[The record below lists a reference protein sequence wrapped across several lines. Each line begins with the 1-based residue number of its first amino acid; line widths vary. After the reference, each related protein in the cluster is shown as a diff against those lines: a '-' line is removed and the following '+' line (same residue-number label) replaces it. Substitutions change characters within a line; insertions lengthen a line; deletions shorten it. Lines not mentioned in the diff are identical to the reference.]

1 MYEDRI
7 ITDSKFPK
15 LKAFFT
21 PKNTSWVV
29 FGGII
34 LAGII
39 VRIFLWDFSSTDMD
53 VWKQAAEM
61 LLNGQNPYETTLE
74 SFQLEDVKHF
84 YAYFPLWMYV
94 CSLILLIF
102 PEGAFFPLVK
112 GLILLFDIQV
122 VILLY
127 TILKP
132 KVKDHW
138 RLKIPVAIWFVTPI
152 VLMTSSMHGKFDS
165 LMFVFI
171 LLACMF
177 YERDEFIP
185 ESIFITLAVL
195 TKPIALIIV
204 PFFFRKNLRER
215 NFKKISSRIGIIFGL
230 LLLFSAPFL
239 HDPLTYIQGVLGVHV
254 TRNHDMGPIFALLS
268 LPFSSAIADT
278 IIRYCLT
285 GAIVAVWIL
294 IIILSFVRKTDIY
307 KCMLFT
313 FIAFNSLYWVFLVQ
327 YTGWIYI
334 FYVVVTSKSKLKHW
348 ALGSLTSFIIVFS
361 TVMLALIGAFVKVGL

>member
-34 LAGII
+34 LAGLI
-39 VRIFLWDFSSTDMD
+39 VRIFLWDFSSTDMV

-61 LLNGQNPYETTLE
+61 LLNGQNPYVTTLE
-74 SFQLEDVKHF
+74 SFQLEGVKHF

-94 CSLILLIF
+94 CSLVLLIF
-102 PEGAFFPLVK
+102 PEGAFFPLTK

-122 VILLY
+122 VILLF

-138 RLKIPVAIWFVTPI
+138 RLKIPIAIWFVTPI

-171 LLACMF
+171 LLVVIF
-177 YERDEFIP
+177 YERDEFIT

-195 TKPIALIIV
+195 TKPIALILV

-215 NFKKISSRIGIIFGL
+215 NFKKVFSRIGIIIGL

-239 HDPLTYIQGVLGVHV
+239 HDPLTYIQGVFGVHV
-254 TRNHDMGPIFALLS
+254 TRSHDMGPIFALLS
-268 LPFSSAIADT
+268 LPFSSPRADS

-285 GAIVAVWIL
+285 GVIAAVWIL
-294 IIILSFVRKTDIY
+294 IIILSFVKKTDIY

-327 YTGWIYI
+327 YTVWIYI
-334 FYVVVTSKSKLKHW
+334 FYVVVTSKGKLKHW
-348 ALGSLTSFIIVFS
+348 QLGSLTSFIVVFS

>member
-21 PKNTSWVV
+21 PENTSWVV

-53 VWKQAAEM
+53 VWKQAAE
-61 LLNGQNPYETTLE
+61 LLISGQNPYETTLE
-74 SFQLEDVKHF
+74 SFQLEGVKHF
-84 YAYFPLWMYV
+84 YAYFPLWMYI
-94 CSLILLIF
+94 CSLVLLIF
-102 PEGAFFPLVK
+102 PEGAFFPLIK
-112 GLILLFDIQV
+112 GLILVFDIQV
-122 VILLY
+122 VILLF

-177 YERDEFIP
+177 YEHDEFILD
-185 ESIFITLAVL
+185 SVFISLAIL
-195 TKPIALIIV
+195 TKPIALILV

-215 NFKKISSRIGIIFGL
+215 NLSKVFSRIGIIIGL

-239 HDPLTYIQGVLGVHV
+239 HDPITYIKGVLGVHV

-268 LPFSSAIADT
+268 LPFSSPRADT

-285 GAIVAVWIL
+285 GAIIAVWIL
-294 IIILSFVRKTDIY
+294 IIVLSFVKKTDIY

-327 YTGWIYI
+327 YTVWIYV
-334 FYVVVTSKSKLKHW
+334 FYIVVTSKGKLKHW
-348 ALGSLTSFIIVFS
+348 QLGTLTSFIIIFS
-361 TVMLALIGAFVKVGL
+361 TTMLALIGAFVKVGL